1 MWMKASPR
9 ERVGSLARLT
19 VLATAGTVSAAA
31 GTVLATVT
39 TAQAAEKAP
48 GYHFLKE
55 IPIAG
60 DTGWDY
66 LSVDSEARRLYV
78 THGTHIVVIDLNSD
92 AVVGDIADTPGVHGF
107 ALVPQLG
114 RGFAS
119 DGADAKVSVVDLKT
133 LATTSRVGTEEGPDG
148 ILYEPGRQEVYAFD
162 GRAHAATVIS
172 AASGEVVATIKLP
185 GKPEFPA
192 ADPRVHRVYD
202 NIEDKSEVVAIDTQT
217 HQVVNDWPIA
227 PGESASGMAFDAVH
241 HRLFLGCENHLMLM
255 MDSSTGKVLASV
267 PIGSGVDANA
277 FDDQLQLAFSSN
289 GEGTVTIA
297 HEDSPSKL
305 TVVQTLKTQ
314 PSARTMALDP
324 KTHRIYLAAA
334 TFGPAPEQAPGT
346 RRRRPPVVP
355 GTFEVLV
362 YGPE

>member
-1 MWMKASPR
+1 MAL
-9 ERVGSLARLT
+9 LA
-19 VLATAGTVSAAA
+19 VLAAA
-31 GTVLATVT
+31 GTS
-39 TAQAAEKAP
+39 QAADKDPA
-48 GYHFLKE
+48 YHFLKE

-66 LSVDSEARRLYV
+66 LSIDSGARRLYV
-78 THGTHIVVIDLNSD
+78 THGTHIVVVDLNTD
-92 AVVGDIADTPGVHGF
+92 AVVGDIPDTPGVHGF
-107 ALVPQLG
+107 ALDLERG

-119 DGADAKVSVVDLKT
+119 DGGEAKVSVVDLKT
-133 LATTSRVGTEEGPDG
+133 LATTSKVGTEEGPDG
-148 ILYEPGRQEVYAFD
+148 ILYEPGREEVYAFD

-172 AASGEVVATIKLP
+172 AASGQVVATIKLP

-192 ADPRVHRVYD
+192 ADPRANRVYD
-202 NIEDKSEVVAIDTQT
+202 NIEDKSEVVAIDTKT
-217 HQVVNDWPIA
+217 HQVVSDWPIA
-227 PGESASGMAFDAVH
+227 PGESASGMAFDAAH

-255 MDSSTGKVLASV
+255 MDSTNGKVVASV

-277 FDDQLQLAFSSN
+277 FDDKLQLAFSSN

-297 HEDSPSKL
+297 HEDSPTKL

-334 TFGPAPEQAPGT
+334 TFGPAPAQAAGAP
-346 RRRRPPVVP
+346 RRRPPIVP
-355 GTFEVLV
+355 GSFKVLV
-362 YGPE
+362 YGPAE

>member
-1 MWMKASPR
+1 MWIKAHHR
-9 ERVGSLARLT
+9 EWVGWLGLIGAF
-19 VLATAGTVSAAA
+19 AAV
-31 GTVLATVT
+31 G
-39 TAQAAEKAP
+39 TAQSADKGP

-78 THGTHIVVIDLNSD
+78 THGTHIVVVDLNSD

-107 ALVPQLG
+107 ALAPKLG

-119 DGADAKVSVVDLKT
+119 DGGEAKVSVVDLKT
-133 LATTSRVGTEEGPDG
+133 LATTSKVGTEEGPDG
-148 ILYEPGRQEVYAFD
+148 ILYEPGREEVYAFD

-172 AASGEVVATIKLP
+172 AGSGQVVATIKLP

-192 ADPRVHRVYD
+192 ADPRAGRVYD
-202 NIEDKSEVVAIDTQT
+202 NIEDKSEVVAIDTKT
-217 HQVVNDWPIA
+217 HQVVSDWPIA
-227 PGESASGMAFDAVH
+227 PGESASGMAFDAAH

-255 MDSSTGKVLASV
+255 MDSTSGKVVASV
-267 PIGSGVDANA
+267 PIGAGVDANA
-277 FDDQLQLAFSSN
+277 FDDELQLAFSSN

-334 TFGPAPEQAPGT
+334 MFGPAPQQAPGAP
-346 RRRRPPVVP
+346 RRRPPIVP
-355 GTFEVLV
+355 GTFKVLV
-362 YGPE
+362 YGPAE

>member
-1 MWMKASPR
+1 MAL
-9 ERVGSLARLT
+9 LA
-19 VLATAGTVSAAA
+19 VLAAA
-31 GTVLATVT
+31 GT
-39 TAQAAEKAP
+39 AQAADKDP

-66 LSVDSEARRLYV
+66 LSIDPEARRLYV
-78 THGTHIVVIDLNSD
+78 THGTHIVVVDLSTD

-107 ALVPQLG
+107 ALDLKRG

-119 DGADAKVSVVDLKT
+119 DGGEAKVSVVDLKT
-133 LATTSRVGTEEGPDG
+133 LATISKVGTQEGPDG
-148 ILYEPGRQEVYAFD
+148 ILYEPGREEVYAFD

-172 AASGEVVATIKLP
+172 AASGQVVATIKLP

-192 ADPRVHRVYD
+192 ADPRANRVYD
-202 NIEDKSEVVAIDTQT
+202 NIEDKSEVVAIDTKT
-217 HQVVNDWPIA
+217 HQVVSDWPIA
-227 PGESASGMAFDAVH
+227 PGESASGMAFDAAH

-255 MDSSTGKVLASV
+255 MDSTNGKVVASV

-277 FDDQLQLAFSSN
+277 FDDKLQLAFSSN

-297 HEDSPSKL
+297 HEDSPTKL

-334 TFGPAPEQAPGT
+334 TFGPAPAQAAGAP
-346 RRRRPPVVP
+346 RRRPPIVP
-355 GTFEVLV
+355 GSFKVLV
-362 YGPE
+362 YGPAE

>member
-1 MWMKASPR
+1 MWIKAASR
-9 ERVGSLARLT
+9 SRSGSMALLA
-19 VLATAGTVSAAA
+19 VLAAA
-31 GTVLATVT
+31 GT
-39 TAQAAEKAP
+39 AQAADKDP

-66 LSVDSEARRLYV
+66 LSIDPEARRLYV
-78 THGTHIVVIDLNSD
+78 THGTHIVVVDLSTD

-107 ALVPQLG
+107 ALDLERG

-119 DGADAKVSVVDLKT
+119 DGGEAKVSVVDLKT
-133 LATTSRVGTEEGPDG
+133 LATTSKVGTEEGPDG
-148 ILYEPGRQEVYAFD
+148 ILYEPGREEVYAFD

-172 AASGEVVATIKLP
+172 AASGQVVATIKLP

-192 ADPRVHRVYD
+192 ADPRANRVYD
-202 NIEDKSEVVAIDTQT
+202 NIEDKSEVVAIDTKT
-217 HQVVNDWPIA
+217 HQVVSDWPIA
-227 PGESASGMAFDAVH
+227 PGESASGMAFDAAH

-255 MDSSTGKVLASV
+255 MDSTNGKVVASV

-277 FDDQLQLAFSSN
+277 FDDKLQLAFSSN

-297 HEDSPSKL
+297 HEDSPTKL
-305 TVVQTLKTQ
+305 TVVQTLETQ

-334 TFGPAPEQAPGT
+334 TFGPAPAQAAGAP
-346 RRRRPPVVP
+346 RRRPPIVP
-355 GTFEVLV
+355 GSFKVLV
-362 YGPE
+362 YGPAE

>member
-1 MWMKASPR
+1 MAL
-9 ERVGSLARLT
+9 LA
-19 VLATAGTVSAAA
+19 VLAAA
-31 GTVLATVT
+31 GT
-39 TAQAAEKAP
+39 AQAADKDP

-66 LSVDSEARRLYV
+66 LSIDPEARRLYV
-78 THGTHIVVIDLNSD
+78 THGTHIVVVDLSTD

-107 ALVPQLG
+107 ALDLKRG

-119 DGADAKVSVVDLKT
+119 DGGEAKVSVVDLKT
-133 LATTSRVGTEEGPDG
+133 LATTSKVGTEEGPDG
-148 ILYEPGRQEVYAFD
+148 ILYEPGREEVYAFD

-172 AASGEVVATIKLP
+172 AASGQVVATIKLP

-192 ADPRVHRVYD
+192 ADPRANRVYD
-202 NIEDKSEVVAIDTQT
+202 NIEDKSEVVAIDTKT
-217 HQVVNDWPIA
+217 HQVVSDWPIA
-227 PGESASGMAFDAVH
+227 PGESASGMAFDAAH

-255 MDSSTGKVLASV
+255 MDSTNGKVVASV

-277 FDDQLQLAFSSN
+277 FDDKLQLAFSSN

-297 HEDSPSKL
+297 HEDSPTKL

-334 TFGPAPEQAPGT
+334 TFGPAPAQAAGAP
-346 RRRRPPVVP
+346 RRRPPIVP
-355 GTFEVLV
+355 GSFKVLV
-362 YGPE
+362 YGPAE

>member
-1 MWMKASPR
+1 MGMKASPR

-355 GTFEVLV
+355 GTFKVLV

>member
-1 MWMKASPR
+1 MVDRGGCMWIKAHR
-9 ERVGSLARLT
+9 HELIGSLAL
-19 VLATAGTVSAAA
+19 LAALAAA
-31 GTVLATVT
+31 GS
-39 TAQAAEKAP
+39 AQGAGKDP

-66 LSVDSEARRLYV
+66 LSVHSEARRLYV
-78 THGTHIVVIDLNSD
+78 THGTHIVVVDLGTD
-92 AVVGDIADTPGVHGF
+92 AVVGDITDTPGVHGF
-107 ALVPQLG
+107 ALAPKLG

-119 DGADAKVSVVDLKT
+119 DGAEAKVSVVDLKT

-148 ILYEPGRQEVYAFD
+148 ILFEPGREEVYAFD

-172 AASGEVVATIKLP
+172 AASGQVVATIKLP

-192 ADPRVHRVYD
+192 ADPRANRVYD
-202 NIEDKSEVVAIDTQT
+202 NIEDKSEVVAIDTRT

-227 PGESASGMAFDAVH
+227 PGESASGMAFDAAH

-255 MDSSTGKVLASV
+255 MDSTTGKVVASV

-277 FDDQLQLAFSSN
+277 FDDKLQLAFSSN

-297 HEDSPSKL
+297 HEDSP
-305 TVVQTLKTQ
+305 T
-314 PSARTMALDP
+314 
-324 KTHRIYLAAA
+324 
-334 TFGPAPEQAPGT
+334 
-346 RRRRPPVVP
+346 
-355 GTFEVLV
+355 
-362 YGPE
+362 

>member
-1 MWMKASPR
+1 MWIKAYRSELLGP
-9 ERVGSLARLT
+9 LAL
-19 VLATAGTVSAAA
+19 LAALAAA
-31 GTVLATVT
+31 GP
-39 TAQAAEKAP
+39 AAAADSSP

-66 LSVDSEARRLYV
+66 LSIDSGGRRLYV
-78 THGTHIVVIDLNSD
+78 THGTHIVVIDLNNDS
-92 AVVGDIADTPGVHGF
+92 VVGDIADTPGIHGF
-107 ALVPQLG
+107 ALAQKLG

-119 DGADAKVSVVDLKT
+119 DGGEAKVSVVDLKT
-133 LATTSRVGTEEGPDG
+133 LATTSKIGTEEGPDG
-148 ILYEPGRQEVYAFD
+148 ILYEPGREEVYAFD

-172 AASGEVVATIKLP
+172 ARSGQVVATIKLP

-192 ADPRVHRVYD
+192 ADPRAGRVYD
-202 NIEDKSEVVAIDTQT
+202 NIEDKSEVVAIDTKS
-217 HQVVNDWPIA
+217 HQIVNEWPIA
-227 PGESASGMAFDAVH
+227 PGESASGMAFDVQH

-255 MDSSTGKVLASV
+255 MDSKTGKVVDSV

-277 FDDQLQLAFSSN
+277 FDDSLQLAFSSN

-334 TFGPAPEQAPGT
+334 TFQPAPPPAPGAP
-346 RRRRPPVVP
+346 RRRPPIVP
-355 GTFEVLV
+355 GSFKVLV
-362 YGPE
+362 YGPAE